1 VARLLRDGE
10 VIHEGAVEGAL
21 AVRIPGP
28 GVYRVEVDL
37 HVDLFPVARP
47 GFRPWIFSNPVYV
60 TG

>member
-1 VARLLRDGE
+1 
-10 VIHEGAVEGAL
+10 
-21 AVRIPGP
+21 
-28 GVYRVEVDL
+28 VYRVEVDL